1 LRVKGVRGKP
11 KEGKQAKCRRWR
23 IKRAC
28 FEEGPR
34 FPGAKRT
41 ETGWAD
47 GVFLLHA
54 WRKDF
59 FDTLSEPFV
68 FIIAQADKISVNFLF
83 LTKIL
88 HLLWYNKAAM
98 KGVSKLPQSKKTMAQ
113 VGLLL
118 AGAAMVC
125 VGVLRGETATVL
137 SKAIKVCL
145 ECVGIG

>member
-1 LRVKGVRGKP
+1 M
-11 KEGKQAKCRRWR
+11 
-23 IKRAC
+23 
-28 FEEGPR
+28 
-34 FPGAKRT
+34 
-41 ETGWAD
+41 
-47 GVFLLHA
+47 
-54 WRKDF
+54 
-59 FDTLSEPFV
+59 

-137 SKAIKVCL
+137 SRAIKVCL

>member
-1 LRVKGVRGKP
+1 MRGKP
-11 KEGKQAKCRRWR
+11 KKGKRAKRRQRR

-34 FPGAKRT
+34 FSGAKRT

-54 WRKDF
+54 WRKGF